1 MKRRATAGGSGGKAR
16 RRSTKGRDPSH
27 RAPSSADLQKQ
38 PDEQTRELA
47 EARRQLAEALEQQ
60 TATSE
65 VLKVIS
71 TSPGELE
78 PAFDAILENA
88 TRICEAQI
96 AEIALVENNAMRIVR
111 GYGDAPR
118 LLDEPIPLDR
128 STVMGRSICDQKPV
142 HVADL
147 QNAGN
152 EFARGRE
159 FAKKYGHRTILC
171 VPLIREGRALGTI
184 MVRRMEVRPFD
195 QKHIALLKT
204 FAYQAAIA
212 IENVR
217 LFKAEQQRTRELS
230 ESLEQQTATSEVL
243 KVISTS
249 PGALEPVL
257 NAILENA
264 TRICKAKISE
274 IALVENNVMRFTA
287 GYGDAPRLLG
297 ETVSLDRSTVM
308 GRSICDQ
315 KPVHV
320 ADLQNADNEFA
331 RGRELA
337 KKYGHSIILSVPL
350 IREGRA
356 LGAINVRRMEV
367 RPFEQKHIALLKT
380 FAYQAAIA
388 IENVRLFKAEQ
399 QRNRELSESLEQQ
412 TATSEVLQ
420 VISSSSGE
428 LEPVFQA
435 TLANGVRICEA
446 KFGILCLSEGD
457 AFRVVALHGAPP
469 AYVEARRR
477 EPVIHLGP
485 GSGTDRAQRTKQP
498 VQIADIR
505 AEPSYINDPR
515 RFALL
520 ELAGARTNLVVP
532 MLKGNELIGTIVI
545 YRQEVRP
552 FNEKQI
558 ELLKNFAA
566 QAVIAIENARL
577 FNELRQS
584 LEQQMATAEVLKII
598 SRSAF
603 ELRTVLQTLVES
615 AARLCDADKASIIRE
630 RDGAFYRAEAYGFSR
645 EYFDYVQHFPV
656 KPDRGSAS
664 GRALLEG
671 RVIHIAD
678 ATADP
683 EYTLTDVQKL
693 GGYRTVLS
701 VPMLR
706 EGVPIGVLAVLR
718 TDVRPFTDKQIE
730 LATTFADQAAIAIE
744 NARLVSELRGRTGEL
759 TQSVGE
765 LRALGEISQVV
776 NSTLDLQTVLDTI
789 VANAA
794 QISGTEAGAIYVLDQ
809 SQTEFQLKA
818 TFGMSEELIAAVRN
832 MHAEISET
840 IVHCGSFLQ
849 VPDLRELPSTP
860 MNDTILRAGYRARLL
875 VPLLRSG
882 EVVGA
887 LVVRRKAP
895 GEFPSSTVDLLKTFA
910 AQSVLAIQNARL
922 FADIEDK
929 SRQLET
935 ANKYKSHFLASA
947 SHDLRQPLHALNL
960 FVGQL
965 RDESN
970 PAERSRLVS
979 RIDEAV
985 GSMNEL
991 FEALLD
997 MTKLDAGILK
1007 PNPTAFPVEHL
1018 LDRIETTFADAARK
1032 KGLRLRVVA
1041 SEAWVSSDP
1050 ILLERIMLNLVSN
1063 AVHYTERGGVVVGC
1077 RHRGQELRID
1087 ICDTGAGIPADERQ
1101 RIFGEFYQL
1110 SRRAPDRSDSF
1121 GLGLAIV
1128 DRLGRLLGHRVELG
1142 SSPGRGSRFSVSV
1155 PLAAQPRGAEMP
1167 APLPAIADAARGKR
1181 VIVIDDDALVLD
1193 GMRGILQSWGC
1204 RVQTAASGDAALA
1217 GLAKDGGSPELIIS
1231 DSHLADGES
1240 GVESIERL
1248 RAAMGAPIP
1257 AFVITGDTA
1266 PERLREARAGGFL
1279 LLHKPVSPMALRT
1292 TLNRLLKAH
1301 DTYVA
1306 SSNSSVA

>member
-16 RRSTKGRDPSH
+16 RRSTKGRDISH
-27 RAPSSADLQKQ
+27 RPPSSADLQRQ
-38 PDEQTRELA
+38 PDEQARELA
-47 EARRQLAEALEQQ
+47 EARRQVGEALEQQ

-65 VLKVIS
+65 VLKVS
-71 TSPGELE
+71 RSSP
-78 PAFDAILENA
+78 
-88 TRICEAQI
+88 
-96 AEIALVENNAMRIVR
+96 
-111 GYGDAPR
+111 
-118 LLDEPIPLDR
+118 
-128 STVMGRSICDQKPV
+128 
-142 HVADL
+142 
-147 QNAGN
+147 
-152 EFARGRE
+152 
-159 FAKKYGHRTILC
+159 
-171 VPLIREGRALGTI
+171 
-184 MVRRMEVRPFD
+184 
-195 QKHIALLKT
+195 
-204 FAYQAAIA
+204 
-212 IENVR
+212 
-217 LFKAEQQRTRELS
+217 
-230 ESLEQQTATSEVL
+230 
-243 KVISTS
+243 
-249 PGALEPVL
+249 
-257 NAILENA
+257 
-264 TRICKAKISE
+264 
-274 IALVENNVMRFTA
+274 
-287 GYGDAPRLLG
+287 
-297 ETVSLDRSTVM
+297 
-308 GRSICDQ
+308 
-315 KPVHV
+315 
-320 ADLQNADNEFA
+320 
-331 RGRELA
+331 
-337 KKYGHSIILSVPL
+337 
-350 IREGRA
+350 
-356 LGAINVRRMEV
+356 
-367 RPFEQKHIALLKT
+367 
-380 FAYQAAIA
+380 
-388 IENVRLFKAEQ
+388 
-399 QRNRELSESLEQQ
+399 
-412 TATSEVLQ
+412 
-420 VISSSSGE
+420 GE

-435 TLANGVRICEA
+435 MLANGVRICEA

-469 AYVEARRR
+469 AYAEARRR

-505 AEPSYINDPR
+505 AEPSYINDPQ

-577 FNELRQS
+577 LNELRQS
-584 LEQQMATAEVLKII
+584 LQQQTATAEVLKII

-683 EYTLTDVQKL
+683 EYTLTDAQKL

-744 NARLVSELRGRTGEL
+744 NARLVSELRARTGEL

-794 QISGTEAGAIYVLDQ
+794 QISGTEAGGIYVLDP

-818 TFGMSEELIAAVRN
+818 TFGMSKELIEAVRN
-832 MHAEISET
+832 MQAEISET
-840 IVHCGSFLQ
+840 IAYCGSFLQ

-860 MNDTILRAGYRARLL
+860 MNDTILRAGYRARLI
-875 VPLLRSG
+875 VPLLQSG
-882 EVVGA
+882 KVVGA
-887 LVVRRKAP
+887 LAVRRKAP

-922 FADIEDK
+922 FAVIEDK
-929 SRQLET
+929 GRQLET
-935 ANKYKSHFLASA
+935 TNKYKSHFLASA

-960 FVGQL
+960 FVAQL

-979 RIDEAV
+979 RIAEAV

-997 MTKLDAGILK
+997 MTKLEAGIVK
-1007 PNPTAFPVEHL
+1007 PNPTAIPVERL

-1041 SEAWVSSDP
+1041 SEAW
-1050 ILLERIMLNLVSN
+1050 
-1063 AVHYTERGGVVVGC
+1063 
-1077 RHRGQELRID
+1077 
-1087 ICDTGAGIPADERQ
+1087 
-1101 RIFGEFYQL
+1101 
-1110 SRRAPDRSDSF
+1110 
-1121 GLGLAIV
+1121 
-1128 DRLGRLLGHRVELG
+1128 G
-1142 SSPGRGSRFSVSV
+1142 SSPSCSSALCLISCPMRCATRSAAGWWSVAATAGRSCASISAIPGPAFRQTSGSVYSASSTSSRAVRRTAAAVSAWV
-1155 PLAAQPRGAEMP
+1155 LQSSTGWAACSATGSNWSRARAAARASRCPCHWLHSRAERRCRRLCR
-1167 APLPAIADAARGKR
+1167 PLPIPH
-1181 VIVIDDDALVLD
+1181 
-1193 GMRGILQSWGC
+1193 
-1204 RVQTAASGDAALA
+1204 AASG
-1217 GLAKDGGSPELIIS
+1217 
-1231 DSHLADGES
+1231 
-1240 GVESIERL
+1240 
-1248 RAAMGAPIP
+1248 
-1257 AFVITGDTA
+1257 
-1266 PERLREARAGGFL
+1266 
-1279 LLHKPVSPMALRT
+1279 
-1292 TLNRLLKAH
+1292 
-1301 DTYVA
+1301 
-1306 SSNSSVA
+1306 

>member
-1 MKRRATAGGSGGKAR
+1 MKRRATARESGGKAR
-16 RRSTKGRDPSH
+16 RRSTKGHDNSH
-27 RAPSSADLQKQ
+27 RAPSSADWQKQ
-38 PDEQTRELA
+38 PDEQAGELA

-71 TSPGELE
+71 ISPGERE
-78 PAFDAILENA
+78 PVFNAILENA

-96 AEIALVENNAMRIVR
+96 ADIALVENNAMRVAA

-118 LLDEPIPLDR
+118 LPPSEMVPLDR
-128 STVMGRSICDQKPV
+128 STVMGRSICDQKTV

-159 FAKKYGHRTILC
+159 LAKKYGHRTILC
-171 VPLIREGRALGTI
+171 VPLVREGRALGTI
-184 MVRRMEVRPFD
+184 
-195 QKHIALLKT
+195 
-204 FAYQAAIA
+204 
-212 IENVR
+212 
-217 LFKAEQQRTRELS
+217 S
-230 ESLEQQTATSEVL
+230 
-243 KVISTS
+243 
-249 PGALEPVL
+249 
-257 NAILENA
+257 
-264 TRICKAKISE
+264 
-274 IALVENNVMRFTA
+274 
-287 GYGDAPRLLG
+287 
-297 ETVSLDRSTVM
+297 
-308 GRSICDQ
+308 
-315 KPVHV
+315 
-320 ADLQNADNEFA
+320 
-331 RGRELA
+331 
-337 KKYGHSIILSVPL
+337 
-350 IREGRA
+350 
-356 LGAINVRRMEV
+356 VRRMEV

-380 FAYQAAIA
+380 FADQAA
-388 IENVRLFKAEQ
+388 
-399 QRNRELSESLEQQ
+399 
-412 TATSEVLQ
+412 
-420 VISSSSGE
+420 
-428 LEPVFQA
+428 
-435 TLANGVRICEA
+435 
-446 KFGILCLSEGD
+446 
-457 AFRVVALHGAPP
+457 
-469 AYVEARRR
+469 
-477 EPVIHLGP
+477 
-485 GSGTDRAQRTKQP
+485 
-498 VQIADIR
+498 
-505 AEPSYINDPR
+505 
-515 RFALL
+515 
-520 ELAGARTNLVVP
+520 
-532 MLKGNELIGTIVI
+532 
-545 YRQEVRP
+545 
-552 FNEKQI
+552 
-558 ELLKNFAA
+558 
-566 QAVIAIENARL
+566 IAIENARL
-577 FNELRQS
+577 FSELHESTTGLTESLEQQTAISEVLQIIASSSGELKPIVQAMLANATRLCKASYGGMWLKEGDRFRNAAFHGPLPEAFLEQWRNATVSVTASLVRAAQSRKPFQVTDLRQDRSYLDGHPLSLSAVHVADILTVAFVPMLKGDEFVGVICVYRKEVRPFTDKQIELVQNFANQTVIALEQARLLNELRQS
-584 LEQQMATAEVLKII
+584 LQQQTATAEVLKII

-603 ELRTVLQTLVES
+603 DLRTVLQTLVES
-615 AARLCDADKASIIRE
+615 AARLLDADKASIIRE
-630 RDGAFYRAEAYGFSR
+630 RDGAFYRAEACGFSR
-645 EYFDYVQHFPV
+645 EYLDYVQHFPV

-718 TDVRPFTDKQIE
+718 TDVRQFTDKQIE
-730 LATTFADQAAIAIE
+730 LATTFADQAVIAIE
-744 NARLVSELRGRTGEL
+744 NARLVSELRARTGEL
-759 TQSVGE
+759 TQSVGD

-794 QISGTEAGAIYVLDQ
+794 RISGTEAGAIYVLDQ

-818 TFGMSEELIAAVRN
+818 TIGMSKELIAAVRN

-840 IVHCGSFLQ
+840 IAHCGSFLQ

-875 VPLLRSG
+875 VPLLWSG
-882 EVVGA
+882 KVVGGLA
-887 LVVRRKAP
+887 VRRKAP
-895 GEFPSSTVDLLKTFA
+895 GEFPSSTVALLKTFA

-929 SRQLET
+929 GRQLET

-1128 DRLGRLLGHRVELG
+1128 DRLGRLLGHRVELE
-1142 SSPGRGSRFSVSV
+1142 SSPGRGLRFSVSV
-1155 PLAAQPRGAEMP
+1155 PLAAQPRVAEMP
-1167 APLPAIADAARGKR
+1167 APLPAIADPASGKR
-1181 VIVIDDDALVLD
+1181 VIVIDDDTLVLD

-1204 RVQTAASGDAALA
+1204 RVQTAVSGDAALA
-1217 GLAKDGGSPELIIS
+1217 GLVKDGGSPDLIIS
-1231 DSHLADGES
+1231 DSCLADGES
-1240 GVESIERL
+1240 GVEAIERL
-1248 RAAMGAPIP
+1248 RAAVGAPIP

-1292 TLNRLLKAH
+1292 TLNRLLKAP
-1301 DTYVA
+1301 
-1306 SSNSSVA
+1306 SNSSVGVKIGREGADTGSPNQHPAAVRGQGRRL